1 MSLYVHGQ
9 DIGLG
14 FGICGLDPL
23 VQIIIYLFILFLSQS
38 VYAQQFFFFEQCICS
53 LTHVNHSP
61 SFMKTNFFG
70 KNSPREK
77 IFLCIHFESERER
90 NIELVATLRFFFV
103 LQIFLSQEADVYQ
116 SQNTTICVRVEIYFK
131 EIVSNT
137 RLDLNHLSFTHLVC
151 KLLIICRFL
160 FKDMQSIYLL
170 FLLSHLFVLLLIFR
184 SICCS
189 FWLITKVNC

>member
-1 MSLYVHGQ
+1 MSLYAHGQ

-14 FGICGLDPL
+14 FGICGLGPL

-90 NIELVATLRFFFV
+90 NIELVATLHFFFV
-103 LQIFLSQEADVYQ
+103 LQIFLSQEVDVYQ

-189 FWLITKVNC
+189 FQLITKVKC